1 MSQVIAS
8 QVRVRYAETD
18 AMGVLHHA
26 VWPVYWEL
34 GRTELLRVAY
44 RPYAEIEAEGI
55 LFPLVDYGVRLE
67 LPARYDDLVEIRTRL
82 TALGRVRLR
91 FDYEG
96 WRGEERLASG
106 HTVHGVIDRDWRVRR
121 LPAELAA
128 ALRKVLTT
136 AEVRE

>member
-67 LPARYDDLVEIRTRL
+67 QPARYDDAITIRTRL

>member
-26 VWPVYWEL
+26 VWPIYWEL
-34 GRTELLRVAY
+34 GRIELLRAAH
-44 RPYAEIEAEGI
+44 RPYVEIEAEGI

>member
-67 LPARYDDLVEIRTRL
+67 QPARYDDAITIRTRL

-96 WRGEERLASG
+96 WRGDERLASG